1 MNKAGKGVVALIV
14 VAGVIAGGVMGV
26 EWWQVGRF
34 MQETDNAYV
43 RTDSVAVLSPSLGYK
58 LGLVN
63 YPLKCADS
71 K

>member
-43 RTDSVAVLSPSLGYK
+43 RTDSVAVSE
-58 LGLVN
+58 
-63 YPLKCADS
+63 
-71 K
+71 